1 MCFEKTNKIILRR
14 LLFLSILC
22 FMFASDMKKA
32 VKKRTIKNINFSEE
46 TYNNIDR
53 VRKEPTEK
61 RNFSNMV
68 DILCT
73 EAIQSREMQK
83 NHSN

>member
-1 MCFEKTNKIILRR
+1 
-14 LLFLSILC
+14 
-22 FMFASDMKKA
+22 MFASNMKKA
-32 VKKRTIKNINFSEE
+32 AKKRTIKNINFSED
-46 TYNNIDR
+46 TYNNIDK

-73 EAIQSREMQK
+73 EAIQARERNT